1 MDLSPAHLL
10 SLGMF
15 VFGMDTLAYDDLQ
28 RRVSW
33 RHPISDRFG
42 ARPVAQYAGPGDET
56 VTISGLL
63 VPEIAG
69 TYGAMDVLEDMGNAG
84 GDYPLLDGQGR
95 VLGYYRIVR
104 FEETHRNIM
113 AGGVPRQKAIS
124 IELER
129 VD

>member
-1 MDLSPAHLL
+1 MSLSPAHLL

-15 VFGMDTLAYDDLQ
+15 VFGMETIAYDDLL

-33 RHPISDRFG
+33 RHPQSERFD
-42 ARPVAQYAGPGDET
+42 ARPVAQFAGLGEET
-56 VTISGLL
+56 VTINALL

-69 TYGAMDVLEDMGNAG
+69 SYSALETLEAMGNQG
-84 GDYPLLDGQGR
+84 EDYPLLDGQGR

-104 FEETHRNIM
+104 YEETHRNIM
-113 AGGVPRQKAIS
+113 AGGLPRQKLVS

-129 VD
+129 AA